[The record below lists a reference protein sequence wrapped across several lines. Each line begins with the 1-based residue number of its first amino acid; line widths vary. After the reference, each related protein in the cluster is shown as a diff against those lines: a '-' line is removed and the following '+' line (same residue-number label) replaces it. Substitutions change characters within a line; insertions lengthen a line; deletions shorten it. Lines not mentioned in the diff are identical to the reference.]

1 MDNAPTP
8 KISSGWA
15 SNMIVVVVYIA
26 AISGVFLVTQN
37 NTNRNAD
44 DIKKQER
51 IHREDMQRMENVIL
65 DGFREVRREINE
77 IKK

>member
-1 MDNAPTP
+1 
-8 KISSGWA
+8 
-15 SNMIVVVVYIA
+15 MIVVIVYIA